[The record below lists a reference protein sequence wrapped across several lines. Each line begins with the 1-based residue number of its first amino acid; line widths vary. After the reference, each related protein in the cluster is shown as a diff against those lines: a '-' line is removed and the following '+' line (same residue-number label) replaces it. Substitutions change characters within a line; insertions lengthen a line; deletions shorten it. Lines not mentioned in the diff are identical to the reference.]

1 MPLRLVIDTNI
12 LISTLLFPTETFIR
26 IRRGWEAR
34 TIIPIVSDD
43 TIAEFRRVLAYS
55 KFGLPVNRQINLLL
69 YYLNWCERVIVP
81 DDIDVP
87 ECRDPSDIPFLE
99 LALAGRADALVTGD
113 SDLLALAPMFAIP
126 IITPSELRELAADI
140 TS

>member
-87 ECRDPSDIPFLE
+87 ECRDPNEIPFLQ

-126 IITPSELRELAADI
+126 IITPSELRELAAD
-140 TS
+140 SAS

>member
-26 IRRGWEAR
+26 MRRGWEAR

-69 YYLNWCERVIVP
+69 YYLNWCERVIVR
-81 DDIDVP
+81 DGIDVP
-87 ECRDPSDIPFLE
+87 ECRDLNDIPFLQ
-99 LALAGRADALVTGD
+99 LALAGRADALITGD
-113 SDLLALAPMFAIP
+113 QDLLALAPAFAVP
-126 IITPSELRELAADI
+126 IITPSELRELTADRAP
-140 TS
+140 